1 MGFNSG
7 FKGLSCL
14 ARIFQVLGV
23 QIQWNCDFIVPYEV
37 LVAYQNGL
45 AEGVAVEVIAR
56 HENWVI
62 STVFELE
69 EVKVKVTLEQAMK
82 TQRGK

>member
-1 MGFNSG
+1 MFS
-7 FKGLSCL
+7 SL

-23 QIQWNCDFIVPYEV
+23 QIQWNCDFSVSFEV

-45 AEGVAVEVIAR
+45 AEGVALEVIGR

-69 EVKVKVTLEQAMK
+69 EVKVKVTL
-82 TQRGK
+82 